1 LRPLQRDGLVRL
13 DKNPADRRSTWVVL
27 TEEGRQR
34 YDQMCPLWRQAQDQ
48 VVAVLGA
55 SVTEQLLEQLIGI
68 AQNDGLSVPPER
80 TG

>member
-55 SVTEQLLEQLIGI
+55 SVTEQLLEQPIGI

>member
-1 LRPLQRDGLVRL
+1 
-13 DKNPADRRSTWVVL
+13 
-27 TEEGRQR
+27 
-34 YDQMCPLWRQAQDQ
+34 MCPLWRQAQDQ

-68 AQNDGLSVPPER
+68 AQNDRLSVPPER

>member
-1 LRPLQRDGLVRL
+1 LQRDGLVRL

-68 AQNDGLSVPPER
+68 AQNDRLSVPPER